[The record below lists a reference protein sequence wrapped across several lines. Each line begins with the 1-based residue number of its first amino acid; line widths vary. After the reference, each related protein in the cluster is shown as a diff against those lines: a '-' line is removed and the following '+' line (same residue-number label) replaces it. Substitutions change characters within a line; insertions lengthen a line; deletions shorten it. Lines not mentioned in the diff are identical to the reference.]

1 MVSKSMKKVKV
12 YRSRRGIYEPIPD
25 VSPTLSRALSTEV
38 LSSRR
43 ILKYILLRH
52 DKMLFSVD
60 ATCIYKAKGDSK
72 MAQVE
77 FYDVKTRAKVKIDDK
92 NITKVKMDTKSGP
105 RYAIKGKTADGRNL
119 TKFVGA
125 ADWEKLKY
133 PVAK

>member
-1 MVSKSMKKVKV
+1 MKKVKV
-12 YRSRRGIYEPIPD
+12 LRSRKVILREVPH
-25 VSPTLSRALSTEV
+25 VSPTFSRADSTEV
-38 LSSRR
+38 LSFRG

-60 ATCIYKAKGDSK
+60 AMCAYTRQKEIQ

-92 NITKVKMDTKSGP
+92 NITKVKMYTKSGP

-119 TKFVGA
+119 TK
-125 ADWEKLKY
+125 
-133 PVAK
+133 

>member
-1 MVSKSMKKVKV
+1 MIKCSLAWMQYAYTRQKE
-12 YRSRRGIYEPIPD
+12 IQ
-25 VSPTLSRALSTEV
+25 
-38 LSSRR
+38 
-43 ILKYILLRH
+43 
-52 DKMLFSVD
+52 
-60 ATCIYKAKGDSK
+60 

-133 PVAK
+133 PVSK

>member
-1 MVSKSMKKVKV
+1 MQ
-12 YRSRRGIYEPIPD
+12 YAYSRQKEIQ
-25 VSPTLSRALSTEV
+25 
-38 LSSRR
+38 
-43 ILKYILLRH
+43 
-52 DKMLFSVD
+52 M
-60 ATCIYKAKGDSK
+60 AT
-72 MAQVE
+72 VE

-133 PVAK
+133 PVSK